1 MNENDFVVGVLTY
14 ITCLREKKRY
24 STAKSYQDALRS
36 FKCFCGREE
45 IPYAYINRDTLLRYQ
60 SWLLPKGCA
69 RNTVSTY
76 MRRIRHIYNLA
87 VEVGE
92 AAYIPHLF
100 KNVFTG
106 VESKRKKALPSE
118 SLRLLMTS
126 PVTDPQQKRT
136 QSAFCLMFLFCGM
149 AFVDLAHLRKEDIK
163 EGILSYYRRKSGSL
177 IQIENATFHRKTPT
191 VAEYC
196 EKWLLM
202 QSVQCDESWN
212 QRVYRME
219 FWNVAAAYQCD
230 HSCSCILSGTGK
242 I

>member
-14 ITCLREKKRY
+14 ITCLCEKKRY

-45 IPYAYINRDTLLRYQ
+45 IPYAYINPDTLLRYQ
-60 SWLLPKGCA
+60 SWLLTKGCS

-106 VESKRKKALPSE
+106 VESKRK
-118 SLRLLMTS
+118 
-126 PVTDPQQKRT
+126 
-136 QSAFCLMFLFCGM
+136 
-149 AFVDLAHLRKEDIK
+149 
-163 EGILSYYRRKSGSL
+163 RRYPWKPC
-177 IQIENATFHRKTPT
+177 AR
-191 VAEYC
+191 
-196 EKWLLM
+196 
-202 QSVQCDESWN
+202 
-212 QRVYRME
+212 
-219 FWNVAAAYQCD
+219 
-230 HSCSCILSGTGK
+230 
-242 I
+242 